1 MSYDIVLVNR
11 IKEGGIKNAVFF
23 GNSFDRKETPYV
35 VIKPE
40 AGGDRILYRFIVHAV
55 LGTQDFLK
63 DYVFREL
70 PELLKTPLEAG
81 GKQITVRSTGH
92 WNGPY
97 VDGSD
102 NTLAMSRDFYI
113 PIIL

>member
-1 MSYDIVLVNR
+1 MSYNIAIVER
-11 IKEGGIKNAVFF
+11 IKTGGIKNAVFF
-23 GNSFDRKETPYV
+23 GNNFYRKETPYV
-35 VIKPE
+35 VIKPV
-40 AGGDRILYRFIVHAV
+40 AGGDRMLYQIIVHAV
-55 LGTQDFLK
+55 LGTQDFLE
-63 DYVFREL
+63 DYVFKEL
-70 PELLKTPLEAG
+70 PELLKKPLEAG
-81 GKQITVRSTGH
+81 GKQITVRSTGQ